1 VTDGQVHVRWRKWR
15 VATRDNLLRSLFRDD
30 VWIPRER
37 MEARCQKFRAILQP
51 GVPCPDCPGKKCHCG
66 FNSVNERSQ
75 VHRFGITRSP
85 ASVLA
90 YTATPEYLT
99 VIGQVSLWGR
109 WWEHETGMR
118 AQYAY
123 PYSLV
128 VLRPPIAD
136 HARAWDIARR
146 AAVGVR
152 EHYLVDVD
160 VE

>member
-1 VTDGQVHVRWRKWR
+1 MIDSEPKVLWRKWR

-30 VWIPRER
+30 VWIPGQR
-37 MEARCQKFRAILQP
+37 MEARCQKMRPIVQP
-51 GVPCPDCPGKKCHCG
+51 SSPCPLCPGKKCHCG
-66 FNSVNERSQ
+66 FNAVNDRSQ

-85 ASVLA
+85 ASVLT
-90 YTATPEYLT
+90 YTATPQHLT

-109 WWEHETGMR
+109 WWEHDVGMR
-118 AQYAY
+118 AQFAY

-136 HARAWDIARR
+136 QARAWDIARR
-146 AAVGVR
+146 AAAGLR
-152 EHYLVDVD
+152 DHYHVDVD